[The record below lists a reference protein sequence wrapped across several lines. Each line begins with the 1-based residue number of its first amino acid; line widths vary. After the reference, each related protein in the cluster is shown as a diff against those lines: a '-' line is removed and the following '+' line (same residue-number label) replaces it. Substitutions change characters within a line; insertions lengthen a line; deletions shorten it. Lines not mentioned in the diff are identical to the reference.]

1 MEKKN
6 STRRIRFNTMQK
18 IAIGFFGVIFAG
30 GVLLWLPVCNQKPI
44 AFFDSLFTSVS
55 AVCVTGL
62 VTIVP
67 AEQFTLLGKIIL
79 MLLIQIGGLGIIAC
93 TVAFFLLLR
102 RKITMKDR
110 IVIQQ
115 AYGLDTLSG
124 LVKFVIRILKGTL
137 IVEGIGAVLFAMAFI
152 PQYGVRD
159 GIGYSLFHS
168 ISAFCNAGI
177 DILGSNSFMDY
188 VSSPIVNFTTM
199 FLIVAG
205 GLGFP
210 VWHDIHMNS
219 SRVIK
224 GKEPK
229 IRLWRRL
236 GLQSKVV
243 LTMTA
248 LLLILGTVGYFFLE
262 YSNPETMGDLNL
274 GDKLMASGFQSVTTR
289 TAGYATIPQAELTAG
304 SRMLG
309 CILMLIGGSPCGTAG
324 GVKTTTMAMLLLTVI
339 SVLRGRKDTECFGR
353 KIEDSNVR
361 TGIAIVFVTCV
372 LWIAGILVITVLEP
386 GTDYLDIMYEA
397 TSAVGTVGLS
407 ANLTPALERGSQ
419 AVLMVLMYA
428 GRIGPMT
435 MALVFAGKAR
445 AGTQLRELPEKRIML
460 G

>member
-1 MEKKN
+1 
-6 STRRIRFNTMQK
+6 MQK

>member
-1 MEKKN
+1 
-6 STRRIRFNTMQK
+6 
-18 IAIGFFGVIFAG
+18 
-30 GVLLWLPVCNQKPI
+30 LWLPVCNQKPI

-210 VWHDIHMNS
+210 VWHDIQMNS

-248 LLLILGTVGYFFLE
+248 LLLILGTVGYFLLE
-262 YSNPETMGDLNL
+262 YSNPGTMGDLNL

-372 LWIAGILVITVLEP
+372 LWVAGILVITVLEP

>member
-1 MEKKN
+1 M
-6 STRRIRFNTMQK
+6 
-18 IAIGFFGVIFAG
+18 
-30 GVLLWLPVCNQKPI
+30 WLPVCNQKPI

-248 LLLILGTVGYFFLE
+248 LLLILGTVGYFLLE
-262 YSNPETMGDLNL
+262 YSNPGTMGDLNL

>member
-1 MEKKN
+1 M
-6 STRRIRFNTMQK
+6 
-18 IAIGFFGVIFAG
+18 
-30 GVLLWLPVCNQKPI
+30 WLPVCNQKPI

-137 IVEGIGAVLFAMAFI
+137 IVEGVGAVLFAMAFI

-177 DILGSNSFMDY
+177 DILGNNSFIDY

-248 LLLILGTVGYFFLE
+248 LLLLLGTVGYFFLE

>member
-1 MEKKN
+1 M
-6 STRRIRFNTMQK
+6 
-18 IAIGFFGVIFAG
+18 
-30 GVLLWLPVCNQKPI
+30 WLPVCNQKPI

-210 VWHDIHMNS
+210 VWHDIQMNS

-248 LLLILGTVGYFFLE
+248 LLLILGTVGYFLLE
-262 YSNPETMGDLNL
+262 YSNPGTMGDLNL

-372 LWIAGILVITVLEP
+372 LWVAGILVITVLEP

>member
-1 MEKKN
+1 M
-6 STRRIRFNTMQK
+6 
-18 IAIGFFGVIFAG
+18 
-30 GVLLWLPVCNQKPI
+30 
-44 AFFDSLFTSVS
+44 
-55 AVCVTGL
+55 TGL